1 MAKELRY
8 NTEARA
14 RLEQGVNALAD
25 AVKVTLG
32 PKGRNAVLEK
42 LTGPPTITNDGVTI
56 AREIQLA
63 DPFANMGAQLV
74 KEVAMKTN
82 GVVGDGTTTATVLA
96 QAMVR
101 EGLRAVDAGA
111 NPMRLRRGIERT
123 VPVVLQALTEQAVPI
138 SGRDDLLR
146 IASLAA
152 SDDDAIG
159 EVIARAVEHV
169 GEVGVVTTEES
180 DTLGLTVDVVDGIE
194 FDHGYISAYMVT
206 DPERMEAVLENPVIL
221 LTNKKITA
229 VQEIMPTIEAAKRA
243 DRPLVVLAEDV
254 DGPAL
259 QLLVGGNMHK
269 TMQSVVVR
277 APGFGHRRVA
287 ELEDLAV
294 ALGGHVIAKDTG
306 IELSEVA
313 REHLGS
319 CDRITVTENE
329 TTIVGAHGEQA
340 LVDARVGQLEAQL
353 ERARIDADQ
362 DSLELRIA
370 RLTGRVAVIRVG
382 GATSVELKER
392 MLRVEDALAATR
404 AALEE
409 GVVAGGGTALAQ
421 AHRALAD
428 LDLPG
433 DEAIGPQVVR
443 RALAEPLR
451 WIAHQ
456 RRLRGRRRR
465 ADRRRP
471 PARARIQ
478 RPHRRVRRHVRR
490 GCHRPAQGHPGGA
503 GERGVDRGAAH
514 HDRDGDRRGGHRQSR
529 RHHRARFRRPRRGH
543 GPPVQHLLSACRF
556 GPFGPRY
563 GLGHGLTVAASF
575 SNYGAG
581 SQS

>member
-8 NTEARA
+8 NKEARA

-82 GVVGDGTTTATVLA
+82 GMVGDGTTTATVLA

-123 VPVVLQALTEQAVPI
+123 VPVVLQALTEHAVAVN
-138 SGRDDLLR
+138 GRSDLLR

-152 SDDDAIG
+152 GDDEAIG
-159 EVIARAVEHV
+159 EVITRAVEHV
-169 GEVGVVTTEES
+169 GESGVVTTEES
-180 DTLGLTVDVVDGIE
+180 NALGLSVDVVDGIE

-206 DPERMEAVLENPVIL
+206 NPERMEAVLENPVIL

-229 VQEIMPTIEAAKRA
+229 VQEIMPAIEAAKRA

-306 IELSEVA
+306 IELSEVSL
-313 REHLGS
+313 EHLGS
-319 CDRITVTENE
+319 CDRITVTEHE
-329 TTIVGAHGEQA
+329 TTIVGAHGEQR

-353 ERARIDADQ
+353 ERARIDADRE
-362 DSLELRIA
+362 SLESRIA

-392 MLRVEDALAATR
+392 MLRVEDALSATR
-404 AALEE
+404 AAMEA
-409 GVVAGGGTALAQ
+409 GIVSGGGTALAQ

-433 DEAIGPQVVR
+433 DEGIGTQVVR

-451 WIAHQ
+451 WIAHNAGFEADDVVQ
-456 RRLRGRRRR
+456 IVEDLPLGHGFNALTGEYGDMFDEGVIDPLKVTR
-465 ADRRRP
+465 A
-471 PARARIQ
+471 ALESAASIAALLITTETAIVEQ
-478 RPHRRVRRHVRR
+478 VV
-490 GCHRPAQGHPGGA
+490 GHPGAIIAPGF
-503 GERGVDRGAAH
+503 
-514 HDRDGDRRGGHRQSR
+514 GDLAEGMV
-529 RHHRARFRRPRRGH
+529 RP
-543 GPPVQHLLSACRF
+543 
-556 GPFGPRY
+556 
-563 GLGHGLTVAASF
+563 
-575 SNYGAG
+575 SNIY
-581 SQS
+581 

>member
-82 GVVGDGTTTATVLA
+82 GMVGDGTTTATVLA

-111 NPMRLRRGIERT
+111 NPMRLRRGIEQT

-159 EVIARAVEHV
+159 EVITRAVEHV
-169 GEVGVVTTEES
+169 GEVGVITTEES

-206 DPERMEAVLENPVIL
+206 NPERMEAVLENPVIL

-259 QLLVGGNMHK
+259 QLLVGGNMHR

-313 REHLGS
+313 LEHLGS
-319 CDRITVTENE
+319 CDRITVSENE
-329 TTIVGAHGEQA
+329 TTIVGARGEQA
-340 LVDARVGQLEAQL
+340 LINARVGHLEAQR
-353 ERARIDADQ
+353 ERARIDADR

-392 MLRVEDALAATR
+392 MLRVDDALAASR
-404 AALEE
+404 AALEA
-409 GVVAGGGTALAQ
+409 GVVSGGGAALAQ

-428 LDLPG
+428 LNLPG
-433 DEAIGPQVVR
+433 DEGIGTQVVR

-451 WIAHQ
+451 WIAHN
-456 RRLRGRRRR
+456 
-465 ADRRRP
+465 
-471 PARARIQ
+471 
-478 RPHRRVRRHVRR
+478 
-490 GCHRPAQGHPGGA
+490 A
-503 GERGVDRGAAH
+503 GFEAEDV
-514 HDRDGDRRGGHRQSR
+514 
-529 RHHRARFRRPRRGH
+529 
-543 GPPVQHLLSACRF
+543 VQIVEDL
-556 GPFGPRY
+556 P
-563 GLGHGLTVAASF
+563 LGHGFNALTGEYGDMFEEGVIDPLKVTRAALESAASIAALLITTETAIVEHVAVNPGAIIAPGF
-575 SNYGAG
+575 GDLAEGMVRPSNIY
-581 SQS
+581 

>member
-82 GVVGDGTTTATVLA
+82 GMVGDGTTTATVLA

-159 EVIARAVEHV
+159 EVITRAVEHV
-169 GEVGVVTTEES
+169 GEVGVITTEES

-206 DPERMEAVLENPVIL
+206 NPERMEAVLENPVIL

-329 TTIVGAHGEQA
+329 TTIVGAHGEQG
-340 LVDARVGQLEAQL
+340 LINARVGHLEAQR
-353 ERARIDADQ
+353 ERARIDADR

-392 MLRVEDALAATR
+392 MLRVDDALSATR
-404 AALEE
+404 AALEA
-409 GVVAGGGTALAQ
+409 GVVSGGGAALAQ

-428 LDLPG
+428 LNLPG
-433 DEAIGPQVVR
+433 DEGIGTQVVR

-451 WIAHQ
+451 WIAHN
-456 RRLRGRRRR
+456 
-465 ADRRRP
+465 
-471 PARARIQ
+471 
-478 RPHRRVRRHVRR
+478 
-490 GCHRPAQGHPGGA
+490 A
-503 GERGVDRGAAH
+503 GFEAEDV
-514 HDRDGDRRGGHRQSR
+514 
-529 RHHRARFRRPRRGH
+529 
-543 GPPVQHLLSACRF
+543 VQIVEDL
-556 GPFGPRY
+556 P
-563 GLGHGLTVAASF
+563 LGHGFNALTGEYGDMFEEGVIDPLKVTRAALESAASIAALLITTETAIVEHVAVNPGAIIAPGF
-575 SNYGAG
+575 GDLAEGMVRPSNIY
-581 SQS
+581 

>member
-82 GVVGDGTTTATVLA
+82 GMVGDGTTTATVLA

-159 EVIARAVEHV
+159 EVITRAVEHV
-169 GEVGVVTTEES
+169 GEVGVITTEES

-206 DPERMEAVLENPVIL
+206 NPERMEAVLENPVIL

-243 DRPLVVLAEDV
+243 DRPLLVLAEDV

-259 QLLVGGNMHK
+259 QLLVGGNMHR

-313 REHLGS
+313 LEHLGS
-319 CDRITVTENE
+319 CDRITVSENE
-329 TTIVGAHGEQA
+329 TTIVGARGEQA
-340 LVDARVGQLEAQL
+340 LINARVGHLEAQR
-353 ERARIDADQ
+353 ERARIDADR

-392 MLRVEDALAATR
+392 MLRVDDALAASR
-404 AALEE
+404 AALEA
-409 GVVAGGGTALAQ
+409 GVVSGGGAALAQ

-428 LDLPG
+428 LNLPG
-433 DEAIGPQVVR
+433 DEGIGTQVVR

-451 WIAHQ
+451 WIAHN
-456 RRLRGRRRR
+456 
-465 ADRRRP
+465 
-471 PARARIQ
+471 
-478 RPHRRVRRHVRR
+478 
-490 GCHRPAQGHPGGA
+490 A
-503 GERGVDRGAAH
+503 GFEAEDV
-514 HDRDGDRRGGHRQSR
+514 
-529 RHHRARFRRPRRGH
+529 
-543 GPPVQHLLSACRF
+543 VQIVEDL
-556 GPFGPRY
+556 P
-563 GLGHGLTVAASF
+563 LGHGFNALTGEYGDMFEEGVIDPLKVTRAALESAASIAALLITTETAIVEHVAVNPGAIIAPGF
-575 SNYGAG
+575 GDLAEGMVRPSNIY
-581 SQS
+581 

>member
-8 NTEARA
+8 NKEARA

-82 GVVGDGTTTATVLA
+82 GMVGDGTTTATVLA

-159 EVIARAVEHV
+159 EVITRAVEHV
-169 GEVGVVTTEES
+169 GEVGVITTEES

-206 DPERMEAVLENPVIL
+206 NPERMEAVLENPVIL

-329 TTIVGAHGEQA
+329 TTIVGAHGEQG
-340 LVDARVGQLEAQL
+340 LINARVGHLEAQR
-353 ERARIDADQ
+353 ERARIDADR

-392 MLRVEDALAATR
+392 MLRVDDALSATR
-404 AALEE
+404 AALEA
-409 GVVAGGGTALAQ
+409 GVVSGGGAALAQ

-428 LDLPG
+428 LNLPG
-433 DEAIGPQVVR
+433 DEGIGTQVVR

-451 WIAHQ
+451 WIAHN
-456 RRLRGRRRR
+456 
-465 ADRRRP
+465 
-471 PARARIQ
+471 
-478 RPHRRVRRHVRR
+478 
-490 GCHRPAQGHPGGA
+490 A
-503 GERGVDRGAAH
+503 GFEAEDV
-514 HDRDGDRRGGHRQSR
+514 
-529 RHHRARFRRPRRGH
+529 
-543 GPPVQHLLSACRF
+543 VQIVEDL
-556 GPFGPRY
+556 P
-563 GLGHGLTVAASF
+563 LGHGFNALTGEYGDMFEEGVIDPLKVTRAALESAASIAALLITTETAIVEHVAVNPGAIIAPGF
-575 SNYGAG
+575 GDLAEGMVRPSNIY
-581 SQS
+581 

>member
-1 MAKELRY
+1 MAKEIRY
-8 NTEARA
+8 NTQAR
-14 RLEQGVNALAD
+14 RLLEHGVNALAD

-56 AREIQLA
+56 AREIQLS

-82 GVVGDGTTTATVLA
+82 GAVGDGTTTATVLA

-101 EGLRAVDAGA
+101 EGMRVVEVGA
-111 NPMRLRRGIERT
+111 NPMRVRRGIERT
-123 VPVVLQALTEQAVPI
+123 VPVVVEALRAQTVKV
-138 SGRDDLLR
+138 SGQRDLER

-152 SDDDAIG
+152 SDDEAIG
-159 EVIARAVEHV
+159 QAIAQAVDF
-169 GEVGVVTTEES
+169 VGVSGIVTTEES
-180 DTLGLTVDVVDGIE
+180 DVLGMAVEIVDGIE
-194 FDHGYISAYMVT
+194 FDHGYISGYMVT
-206 DPERMEAVLENPVIL
+206 DFERMEAVHDKPLIL
-221 LTNKKITA
+221 LTNKKINQ
-229 VQEIMPTIEAAKRA
+229 VQDIMPSIEAAKRA

-287 ELEDLAV
+287 ELQDLAI

-313 REHLGS
+313 LEHLGS
-319 CDRITVTENE
+319 CDRITVTENA
-329 TTIVGAHGEQA
+329 TTIVGGHGDQS
-340 LVDARVGQLEAQL
+340 LVGVRIAQL
-353 ERARIDADQ
+353 GAQLDRAKIDADE
-362 DSLELRIA
+362 DSLKLRIA

-392 MLRVEDALAATR
+392 MLRVDDALAATR

-409 GVVAGGGTALAQ
+409 GVLSGGGTALAQ
-421 AHRALAD
+421 AHRALAG

-433 DEAIGPQVVR
+433 DEAIGCEVVR

-451 WIAHQ
+451 WIA
-456 RRLRGRRRR
+456 
-465 ADRRRP
+465 
-471 PARARIQ
+471 IN
-478 RPHRRVRRHVRR
+478 
-490 GCHRPAQGHPGGA
+490 A
-503 GERGVDRGAAH
+503 GF
-514 HDRDGDRRGGHRQSR
+514 DGDEVVETVAGL
-529 RHHRARFRRPRRGH
+529 P
-543 GPPVQHLLSACRF
+543 
-556 GPFGPRY
+556 
-563 GLGHGLTVAASF
+563 LGHGFNALTGEYGDLFEDGVIDPFKVTRAALESAASIAALLITTETAVVEEVF
-575 SNYGAG
+575 GNPGAIEAPGFGDLAEGMIRPSNIY
-581 SQS
+581 

>member
-82 GVVGDGTTTATVLA
+82 GMVGDGTTTATVLA

-123 VPVVLQALTEQAVPI
+123 VPVVLQALTEHAVAVN
-138 SGRDDLLR
+138 GRSDLLR

-152 SDDDAIG
+152 GDDEAIG
-159 EVIARAVEHV
+159 EVITRAVEHV
-169 GEVGVVTTEES
+169 GESGVVTTEES
-180 DTLGLTVDVVDGIE
+180 NALGLSVDVVDGIE

-206 DPERMEAVLENPVIL
+206 NPERMEAVLENPVIL

-229 VQEIMPTIEAAKRA
+229 VQEIMPAIEAAKRA

-306 IELSEVA
+306 IELSEVSL
-313 REHLGS
+313 EHLGS
-319 CDRITVTENE
+319 CDRITVTEHE
-329 TTIVGAHGEQA
+329 TTIVGAHGEQR

-353 ERARIDADQ
+353 ERARIDADRE
-362 DSLELRIA
+362 SLESRIA

-392 MLRVEDALAATR
+392 MLRVEDALSATR
-404 AALEE
+404 AAMEA
-409 GVVAGGGTALAQ
+409 GIVSGGGTALAQ

-433 DEAIGPQVVR
+433 DEGIGTQVVR

-451 WIAHQ
+451 WIAHNAGFEADDVVQ
-456 RRLRGRRRR
+456 IVEDLPLGHGFNALTGEYGDMFDEGVIDPLKVTR
-465 ADRRRP
+465 A
-471 PARARIQ
+471 ALESAASIAALLITTETAIVEQ
-478 RPHRRVRRHVRR
+478 VV
-490 GCHRPAQGHPGGA
+490 GHPGAIIAPGF
-503 GERGVDRGAAH
+503 
-514 HDRDGDRRGGHRQSR
+514 GDLAEGMV
-529 RHHRARFRRPRRGH
+529 RP
-543 GPPVQHLLSACRF
+543 
-556 GPFGPRY
+556 
-563 GLGHGLTVAASF
+563 
-575 SNYGAG
+575 SNIY
-581 SQS
+581 

>member
-56 AREIQLA
+56 AREIQLS

-123 VPVVLQALTEQAVPI
+123 VPVVLRALTESAVAVG
-138 SGRDDLLR
+138 GRDDLLR

-152 SDDDAIG
+152 GDDEAIG
-159 EVIARAVEHV
+159 EVITRAVEHV
-169 GEVGVVTTEES
+169 GESGVITTEES
-180 DTLGLTVDVVDGIE
+180 DALALAVDVVDGIE

-206 DPERMEAVLENPVIL
+206 NPERMEAVLDNPVIL
-221 LTNKKITA
+221 LTNKKITT
-229 VQEIMPTIEAAKRA
+229 VQEIMPSIEVAKRA

-306 IELSEVA
+306 IELSEVTLQ
-313 REHLGS
+313 HLGS
-319 CDRITVTENE
+319 CDRITVTDDE
-329 TTIVGAHGEQA
+329 TTIVGARGEQR
-340 LVDARVGQLEAQL
+340 LVNARVGQLEAQR
-353 ERARIDADQ
+353 ERARIDADR
-362 DSLELRIA
+362 DNLDLRIA

-404 AALEE
+404 AALEA
-409 GVVAGGGTALAQ
+409 GILAGGGTALAQ

-428 LDLPG
+428 LDLSG
-433 DEAIGPQVVR
+433 DEAIGTQVVR

-451 WIAHQ
+451 WIA
-456 RRLRGRRRR
+456 LN
-465 ADRRRP
+465 
-471 PARARIQ
+471 
-478 RPHRRVRRHVRR
+478 
-490 GCHRPAQGHPGGA
+490 A
-503 GERGVDRGAAH
+503 GFE
-514 HDRDGDRRGGHRQSR
+514 GDDV
-529 RHHRARFRRPRRGH
+529 
-543 GPPVQHLLSACRF
+543 VQIVEDL
-556 GPFGPRY
+556 P
-563 GLGHGLTVAASF
+563 LGHGFNALTGEYGDMFDEGVIDPLKVTRAALESAASIAALLITTETAIVEQVMGNPGAIIAPGF
-575 SNYGAG
+575 GDLAEGMVRPSNIY
-581 SQS
+581 

>member
-8 NTEARA
+8 NTEARS
-14 RLEQGVNALAD
+14 RLEYGVNALAD

-111 NPMRLRRGIERT
+111 NPMRVRRGIERT
-123 VPVVLQALTEQAVPI
+123 VPVVLQAMTEHAIPVG
-138 SGRDDLLR
+138 GRTDLLR
-146 IASLAA
+146 IATLAA
-152 SDDDAIG
+152 SDDEEIG
-159 EVIARAVEHV
+159 EVITRAVEHV
-169 GEVGVVTTEES
+169 GDIGVITTEES
-180 DTLGLTVDVVDGIE
+180 DTLGLAVDVVDGIE

-206 DPERMEAVLENPVIL
+206 NPERMEAVLDNPVIL
-221 LTNKKITA
+221 LTNNKITS

-243 DRPLVVLAEDV
+243 DRPLLVLAENV

-259 QLLVGGNMHK
+259 QLLVGGNMHN
-269 TMQSVVVR
+269 TMRSVVVR

-294 ALGGHVIAKDTG
+294 ALGGHVIAKDSG
-306 IELSEVA
+306 VELSEVTLQ
-313 REHLGS
+313 HLGS

-329 TTIVGAHGEQA
+329 TTIVGAHGEQR
-340 LVDARVGQLEAQL
+340 LVNARVAQLEAQR
-353 ERARIDADQ
+353 ERARIDADR
-362 DSLELRIA
+362 DSLDLRIA

-404 AALEE
+404 AALEA
-409 GVVAGGGTALAQ
+409 GIVSGGGTALAQ

-428 LDLPG
+428 LNLPG
-433 DEAIGPQVVR
+433 DEGVGTQVVR

-451 WIAHQ
+451 WIATN
-456 RRLRGRRRR
+456 
-465 ADRRRP
+465 
-471 PARARIQ
+471 
-478 RPHRRVRRHVRR
+478 
-490 GCHRPAQGHPGGA
+490 A
-503 GERGVDRGAAH
+503 GFEGEDV
-514 HDRDGDRRGGHRQSR
+514 
-529 RHHRARFRRPRRGH
+529 
-543 GPPVQHLLSACRF
+543 VQIVEDL
-556 GPFGPRY
+556 P
-563 GLGHGLTVAASF
+563 LGHGFNALTGEYGDMFDEGVIDPLKVTRAALESAASIAALLITTETAIVEQVAVNPGAIIAPGF
-575 SNYGAG
+575 GDLAEGMVRPSNIY
-581 SQS
+581 